1 MTWLQ
6 SVYGIQWLSMW
17 MLESW
22 LKPSLVFSSGVAFF
36 KSLPEFQ
43 VFIYTT
49 GVVKVFYLAPCLF
62 VCIEGEMYIVTIMC
76 YWVWYPAH
84 CEIKNVSVVNY
95 PVVEVSVPFSSYLLL
110 ASLSSF
116 LGFCLQFSLPLFWAT
131 IPYSFLKM
139 GRGGSPSEKPCVT
152 VLTFSLL
159 SSNVPSNCTVNKL
172 LG

>member
-1 MTWLQ
+1 
-6 SVYGIQWLSMW
+6 

-49 GVVKVFYLAPCLF
+49 GVVKVVYLAPCLV
-62 VCIEGEMYIVTIMC
+62 VCIEGEMYMVTIMC

-95 PVVEVSVPFSSYLLL
+95 PVVEVSVPFSSY
-110 ASLSSF
+110 
-116 LGFCLQFSLPLFWAT
+116 
-131 IPYSFLKM
+131 Y
-139 GRGGSPSEKPCVT
+139 
-152 VLTFSLL
+152 FSLL
-159 SSNVPSNCTVNKL
+159 CPVSLDSACNFPFLCSEPQYL
-172 LG
+172 IRF